1 VSDKPKRERLN
12 LRIPADLLRW
22 VKKYLR
28 SKNRTVTQEV
38 IDHFTRLRDIDADK

>member
-1 VSDKPKRERLN
+1 VSERPKRERLN

-28 SKNRTVTQEV
+28 AKNRTVTQEV
-38 IDHFTRLRDIDADK
+38 IDHFTRMRESDAAK